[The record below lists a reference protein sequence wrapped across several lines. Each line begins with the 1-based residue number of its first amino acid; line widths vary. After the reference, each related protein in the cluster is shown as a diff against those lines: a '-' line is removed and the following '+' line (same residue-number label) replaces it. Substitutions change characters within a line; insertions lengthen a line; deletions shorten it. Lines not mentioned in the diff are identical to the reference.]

1 MWKWLLKVYTEFDW
15 LLEVGILIVGAIF
28 LYYLVDYLLRLI
40 IPRIQGSTI
49 VWDEAFFKAL
59 KSPFKTTIIV
69 GVVLLSLRIA
79 TQHIKLTFIPIALGK
94 LEVLLFTGIF
104 IWFAM
109 SFIANAERDY
119 VRSRIE
125 HGKHVD
131 RTSVRAISQLVRI
144 IILFISL
151 FFAMQAFGVSLSA
164 VLTFGGAGA
173 FAAAFAAKDV
183 LANFFGGL
191 MIFLDR
197 PFSVGDWIR
206 SPDKE
211 VEGTVEHIGWRLTR
225 IRTFDKRPL
234 YVPNS
239 LFSTISIQNP
249 SRMTNRRIKA
259 EIGVRYNDAT
269 KVKEILLDCEKM
281 LREHEEIDTSLTLFV
296 NLIDFSPSAL
306 TFQVYTFTKT
316 TNWVKFQQIQQDVFL
331 KIIDIITA
339 HGAQCAFPTQTL
351 HVPDG
356 IKVHPQQA

>member
-1 MWKWLLKVYTEFDW
+1 MWEWVLKVYSTYDW
-15 LLEVGILIVGAIF
+15 LLEVGLLIVGAF
-28 LYYLVDYLLRLI
+28 FVYYIVDWILKLI
-40 IPRIQGSTI
+40 IPRIQGSNV

-59 KSPFKTTIIV
+59 KNPFKTTIVV
-69 GVVLLSLRIA
+69 GVILLSLRIA

-94 LEVLLFTGIF
+94 LEILVFTGIF

-109 SFIANAERDY
+109 NFVANAEKDY
-119 VRSRIE
+119 VRARIE
-125 HGKHVD
+125 LGKHVD
-131 RTSVRAISQLVRI
+131 RTSVRAISQVMRI
-144 IILFISL
+144 LLLFFAV
-151 FFAMQAFGVSLSA
+151 FFAMQAFGVSFSA

-173 FAAAFAAKDV
+173 FAAAFAAKDL

-197 PFSVGDWIR
+197 PFSVGDWIL

-211 VEGTVEHIGWRLTR
+211 IEGTVEHIGWRLTR

-281 LREHEEIDTSLTLFV
+281 LREHEEIDTNLTMFV
-296 NLIDFSPSAL
+296 NLIEFSPAAL

-331 KIIDIITA
+331 KIIEIITS
-339 HGAQCAFPTQTL
+339 HGAECAFPTQTL
-351 HVPDG
+351 HVPNG
-356 IKVHPQQA
+356 IKIHAEK